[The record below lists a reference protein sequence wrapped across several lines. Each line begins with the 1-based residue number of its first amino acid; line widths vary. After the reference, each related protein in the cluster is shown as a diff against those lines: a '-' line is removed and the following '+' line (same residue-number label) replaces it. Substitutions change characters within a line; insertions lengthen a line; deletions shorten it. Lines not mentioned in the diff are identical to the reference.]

1 MHYSIMGPVGHSISG
16 AVVVLTR
23 FSNTRYFFQASSNE
37 VSSSVAIS
45 RQDAS
50 YSDPVSPFSRQPV
63 RHLFEGALKHVL
75 IQVGLSLFRLIY
87 LQIFVHILHKQERFV
102 AGLYSGHLLIPLH
115 SQSAR

>member
-1 MHYSIMGPVGHSISG
+1 MFYPTAVLAIQYPVK
-16 AVVVLTR
+16 LTYQHGSAIPDT
-23 FSNTRYFFQASSNE
+23 FSRLPPPA
-37 VSSSVAIS
+37 
-45 RQDAS
+45 RQDAA
-50 YSDPVSPFSRQPV
+50 YSDPVSPVSRQPV
-63 RHLFEGALKHVL
+63 RHLFKGALKHVL